1 VFVGRSWQLLED
13 ITKLLI
19 VVLFLGTGVFLSM
32 LSHLGMFFFH
42 LPLLFHIN
50 LMSCHD
56 GRFCLLIFCT
66 QWVLWILF
74 TCM

>member
-1 VFVGRSWQLLED
+1 
-13 ITKLLI
+13 
-19 VVLFLGTGVFLSM
+19 VFLSM

-42 LPLLFHIN
+42 LPLLFYIN

-56 GRFCLLIFCT
+56 GRFCLLIFST